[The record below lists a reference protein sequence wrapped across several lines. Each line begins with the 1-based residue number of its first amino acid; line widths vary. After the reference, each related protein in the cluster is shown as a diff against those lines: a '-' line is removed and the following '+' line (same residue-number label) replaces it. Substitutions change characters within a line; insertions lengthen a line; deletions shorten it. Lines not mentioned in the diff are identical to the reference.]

1 MQPENHWGMAAGAL
15 IVGLILGSAGGYYY
29 AATYAQQPAQ
39 SAAQTTET
47 TQTADTAAADVQTNP
62 YADVKVNPFE

>member
-1 MQPENHWGMAAGAL
+1 MAAGAL

-47 TQTADTAAADVQTNP
+47 GDTAGADVQTNP

>member
-15 IVGLILGSAGGYYY
+15 ILGLILGSAGGYYY
-29 AATYAQQPAQ
+29 AATYAQKPVTE

-47 TQTADTAAADVQTNP
+47 ADTAGADVQTNP